1 MRDADPESLRLVLG
15 VKPGRSLGSPFVVFR
30 SQSHAGPGA
39 SLRLDASPV
48 SAPLPPSL
56 DLSRCAGVDWRSYDL
71 SVDREDWN
79 AFWPDGEPSQVEL
92 GIAFLGDS
100 QPLLMGDFGA
110 AILDGASGERLVAC
124 GCYWK

>member
-1 MRDADPESLRLVLG
+1 M
-15 VKPGRSLGSPFVVFR
+15 GSPFVVIR
-30 SQSHAGPGA
+30 SLSDASPGA
-39 SLRLDASPV
+39 SLTLSASPA
-48 SAPLPPSL
+48 SGSLPTNLDPSL
-56 DLSRCAGVDWRSYDL
+56 CAGIDWQSYQL
-71 SVDREDWN
+71 AVDREDWH
-79 AFWPDGEPSQVEL
+79 AFWLDGETSQFEL